1 MTFLK
6 RTPIFYL
13 ALLLTMFVGLPVEA
27 IHGQERSAKS
37 SGGFCNNYNYSAGD
51 RAGFSEVREFT
62 VPATGSLTV
71 DGGKN
76 GGISV
81 KGGSVNEIQ
90 VKACVNA
97 WGNSEQDA
105 RNAVSGI
112 QISRGSTIKAEGDD
126 RSNWSVSYQITVPRI
141 TSLNLSAKNGGIA
154 IAGVEGDLDF
164 ETVNGGV
171 SLADVAGNVR
181 GRTTNGGVN
190 IKLNGTGWIGSGLD
204 VATTNGGVNLSMPEG
219 YNANIEAATVNGGL
233 KSDFASLNL
242 DSSDRRLTKQINPPL
257 NAGGA
262 PIKVVTTNG
271 GVKISSSTG
280 TIF

>member
-1 MTFLK
+1 MSFLK

-13 ALLLTMFVGLPVEA
+13 ALLLTMFVGLPLEA
-27 IHGQERSAKS
+27 IHGQDKSGKS
-37 SGGFCNNYNYSAGD
+37 SGGFCNNYNYSNSD
-51 RAGFSEVREFT
+51 RAGFSEVREFSL
-62 VPATGSLTV
+62 PAEGSLNV

-81 KGGSVNEIQ
+81 TGGTVNEIQ

-112 QISRGSTIKAEGDD
+112 QISRGSTIKAEGDG
-126 RSNWSVSYQITVPRI
+126 RSNWSVSYQITVPRN

-154 IAGVEGDLDF
+154 IAGVEGELEF

-171 SLADVAGNVR
+171 SLAEVAGNVR
-181 GRTTNGGVN
+181 GRTTNGGVSV
-190 IKLNGTGWIGSGLD
+190 KLNGTSWNGSGLD
-204 VATTNGGVNLSMPEG
+204 VSTTNGGVSLSIPEG

-233 KSDFASLNL
+233 KSDFAGLSI
-242 DSSDRRLTKQINPPL
+242 DSSDRRRSKQINAPL

-271 GVKISSSTG
+271 GVKISSSAG